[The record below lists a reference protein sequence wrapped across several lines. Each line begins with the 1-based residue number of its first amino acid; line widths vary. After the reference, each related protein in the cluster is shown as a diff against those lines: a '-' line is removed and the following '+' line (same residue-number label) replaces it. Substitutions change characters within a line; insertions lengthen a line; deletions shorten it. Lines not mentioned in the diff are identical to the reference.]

1 MYCEKEKIGVSLLYK
16 VIEED
21 QKEMGDRNI
30 IRLRQVFDGE
40 VVLGEIKVQVGMKKV
55 RMKVKVT
62 RAEENKGM

>member
-40 VVLGEIKVQVGMKKV
+40 AVLGEIKVRVDMKKV

>member
-40 VVLGEIKVQVGMKKV
+40 AVLGEIKVQVDMKKV
-55 RMKVKVT
+55 RMKVKVI

>member
-1 MYCEKEKIGVSLLYK
+1 MYCEREKIGVSLLYK

-40 VVLGEIKVQVGMKKV
+40 AVLGEIKVQVGMKKV

>member
-40 VVLGEIKVQVGMKKV
+40 AVLGEIKVQVDMKKV

>member
-40 VVLGEIKVQVGMKKV
+40 AVLGEIKVQVGMKKV

>member
-1 MYCEKEKIGVSLLYK
+1 MYCEREKIGVSLLYK

-40 VVLGEIKVQVGMKKV
+40 VVLGEIKVRVDMKKV

>member
-40 VVLGEIKVQVGMKKV
+40 AVLGEIKVRVGMKKV

>member
-1 MYCEKEKIGVSLLYK
+1 MYCEREKIGVSLLYK

-40 VVLGEIKVQVGMKKV
+40 AVLGEIKVQVDMKKV

-62 RAEENKGM
+62 RAEENKRM

>member
-1 MYCEKEKIGVSLLYK
+1 MYCEREKIGVSLLYK

-40 VVLGEIKVQVGMKKV
+40 AVLGEIKVRVGMKKV

>member
-40 VVLGEIKVQVGMKKV
+40 AVLGEIKVQVDMKKV

-62 RAEENKGM
+62 RAEENKRM

>member
-1 MYCEKEKIGVSLLYK
+1 MYCEREKIGVPLLYK

-40 VVLGEIKVQVGMKKV
+40 AVLGEIKVQVDMKKV

>member
-1 MYCEKEKIGVSLLYK
+1 MYCEREKIGVSLLYK

-40 VVLGEIKVQVGMKKV
+40 AVLGEIKVRVDMKKV

>member
-40 VVLGEIKVQVGMKKV
+40 VVLGEIKVRVGMKKV

>member
-1 MYCEKEKIGVSLLYK
+1 MYCEREKIGVSLLYK

-40 VVLGEIKVQVGMKKV
+40 AVLGEIKVQVDMKKV

>member
-1 MYCEKEKIGVSLLYK
+1 MYCEREKIGVSLLYK

-40 VVLGEIKVQVGMKKV
+40 VVLGEIKVRVGMKKV